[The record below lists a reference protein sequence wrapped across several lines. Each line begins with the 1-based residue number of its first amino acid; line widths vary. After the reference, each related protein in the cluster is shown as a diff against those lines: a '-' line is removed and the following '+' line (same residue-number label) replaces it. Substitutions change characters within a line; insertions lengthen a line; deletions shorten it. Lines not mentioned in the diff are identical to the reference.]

1 MSQKNQAKITVIAG
15 LSQTGFSV
23 ALYLLKRGQAV
34 AITDSREQPP
44 ALDKLRAMYPEVPV
58 FTGAF
63 EVSLLR
69 DATELVVS
77 PGISLDD
84 PFIQQARYMGVP
96 VIGDIELFAREANAP
111 VIAVTGSNGK
121 STVVTLVYEMART
134 AGKNVRLGGNIGVP
148 ALEVLQEPAPDLYVL
163 ELSSFQ
169 LDTTRSLRPA
179 AAVALNI
186 SPDHMDRYPSYEE
199 YSRSKLSIYQNAE
212 IAIVNADDARVAQL
226 SNAAKV
232 RRYGLMDTLDN
243 DYHIELYQN
252 QSWLAHKGT
261 RLIRCNELRMPGLH
275 NISNALAA
283 LALGDAVGIPMV
295 AMLETLRKFAGLP
308 HRTQYLGEVKGLRWY
323 NDSKGTNVGATI
335 AAIEG
340 FSPPLILIAGG
351 VAKGQDFAALKRA
364 VADKCRTVVL
374 IGQDAKAIEKALNG
388 VVPVVHAADMQAAVA
403 AAAESAEVGDTVL
416 LSPACASFDM
426 FSGYEARGDAF
437 AAAVKAL

>member
-1 MSQKNQAKITVIAG
+1 MSQQNQAKITVIAG

-69 DATELVVS
+69 DAVELVVS
-77 PGISLDD
+77 PGIPLDD
-84 PFIQQARYMGVP
+84 PFVQQARYMGVP

-134 AGKNVRLGGNIGVP
+134 AGKRVRLGGNIGVP
-148 ALEVLQEPAPDLYVL
+148 ALEVLEELAPDLYVL

-179 AAVALNI
+179 AAVALNV

-199 YSRSKLSIYQNAE
+199 YSRSKLSIYKNAE
-212 IAIVNADDARVAQL
+212 IAIVNADDDRVASL
-226 SNAAKV
+226 NTSAKV

-243 DYHIELYQN
+243 DYHIELYQD
-252 QSWLAHKGT
+252 QSWLAHKSK

-340 FSPPLILIAGG
+340 FSPPLVLIAGG
-351 VAKGQDFAALKRA
+351 VAKGQDFTALKNA
-364 VADKCRTVVL
+364 VADKCRAVIL
-374 IGQDAKAIEKALNG
+374 IGQDANAIEKALNG
-388 VVPVVHAADMQAAVA
+388 VVPVIHAADMAAAVA
-403 AAAESAEVGDTVL
+403 AAAANAEIGDTVL

-437 AAAVKAL
+437 TAAVKAL